1 MSNPNPPALV
11 APPPRWLLALSFLA
25 LFGYALFLARHTTT
39 VAGGADSSGYLNS
52 ARLLAAGELHTTL
65 RTPPEFGGPGQ
76 VDRLH
81 FFPQGFFP
89 FASDLKLS
97 PTYPTGLPLHL
108 ALTGKLF
115 GWHAGPLIVGLTG
128 ALAALGL
135 CYAVARELALAP
147 VLSAAAAVILGACP
161 VFIFTSTQ
169 PLSDTLATAW
179 SLAAVYAALRAR
191 RQTPWALA
199 CGAALS
205 VAVLVRPSNLLLL
218 PALLVFLGLDWRR
231 LALMLPGGLPGA
243 AWFAFSNHTLF
254 GGAFRSGYPD
264 LASAFAASYGPSTAL
279 HFAHWLA
286 IFLPSILLVLPLAAV
301 FRSAAPRRDRLALGL
316 WFGAL
321 TLLYVFY
328 AISHESWSCLRFL
341 LPALPALIFSALLGL
356 EALLRLTPAPHI
368 PTLRAVAAGLL
379 VVWSLVASHHWTR
392 QLGVL
397 YIQGYEQVYEDANLA
412 AKSQLPP
419 DALVVASFLS
429 GALYFYTD
437 FSVLRWDH
445 LNSTDFSRY
454 ATLAQKSGRPICA
467 VLHESEE
474 PAALRERC
482 LGHWTRLAT
491 VKSVG
496 LWRLTPATPAPAAK

>member
-11 APPPRWLLALSFLA
+11 APLPRWILVLSFLA
-25 LFGYALFLARHTTT
+25 LFGYAFFLGRHTTT

-52 ARLLAAGELHTTL
+52 ARLLAASELHTVL
-65 RTPPEFGGPGQ
+65 RIPPEFGSPGQ

-89 FASDLKLS
+89 FADDLKLS

-108 ALTGKLF
+108 ALAGKLF
-115 GWHAGPLIVGLTG
+115 GWHAGPLIVGLAG
-128 ALAALGL
+128 ALAALVL
-135 CYAVARELALAP
+135 CYAVARELGLAP
-147 VLSAAAAVILGACP
+147 LLAAAGAVILGACP

-179 SLAAVYAALRAR
+179 TLAAVYAALRAR
-191 RQTPWALA
+191 HQTPWALA
-199 CGAALS
+199 SGFALAI
-205 VAVLVRPSNLLLL
+205 AVLVRPSNLLLL
-218 PALLVFLGLDWRR
+218 PALLVFLGVDWRR
-231 LALMLPGGLPGA
+231 LALVIVGGLPGA

-264 LASAFAASYGPSTAL
+264 LASAFAAAYGPSTAL

-286 IFLPSILLVLPLAAV
+286 VFLPGIVLVLPLAAV
-301 FRSAAPRRDRLALGL
+301 FHRNFRSRDLLALGL

-321 TLLYVFY
+321 TLLYLFY
-328 AISHESWSCLRFL
+328 AIAHESWSCLRFL

-356 EALLRLTPAPHI
+356 EALLHLTPPAHT
-368 PTLRAVAAGLL
+368 PTLRVVAAVLL
-379 VVWSLVASHHWTR
+379 VAWSVVASHHWTR
-392 QLGVL
+392 KLGVL
-397 YIQGYEQVYEDANLA
+397 YTQGYEQVYEDANLA
-412 AKSQLPP
+412 ARTQLPR

-437 FSVLRWDH
+437 FAVLRWDH
-445 LNSTDFSRY
+445 INATDFSRY
-454 ATLAQKSGRPICA
+454 AALAEKAGRPVCA

-482 LGHWTRLAT
+482 HGNWTRLAT

-496 LWRLTPATPAPAAK
+496 LWLLTPAASAPAAK